1 MVKQAGS
8 QGEPIEQYFTGVVM
22 PGLNYP
28 DGLGKRWSM
37 AGSIALGIIL
47 LYLLIATLVFTGV
60 IAQQWDHVSND
71 AWAAPSLEHWLG
83 TNRIG
88 QDILD
93 RALYGVMTALTIGFS
108 VAFLSVLLGGI
119 VGGFAAY
126 YRNRMPDQLV
136 QFVMN
141 LIDAI
146 PFYLL
151 VILLANF
158 LDGIGY
164 SSILA
169 MVICFWTTS
178 ARIIRSEVIRM
189 NESEFMKIT
198 RLLRFSVFKQVVVHM
213 LPNLRYLLLVQFVIV
228 FVVAIKTEVV
238 LSFLGLGIVSGVSW
252 GVMVAESI
260 TDIGTGHYYNFI
272 AATAAL
278 FTLVL
283 SFNILLDKNLARVH

>member
-1 MVKQAGS
+1 MVEQVRS
-8 QGEPIEQYFTGVVM
+8 QGESTGRYFAGVVM
-22 PGLNYP
+22 PEFNPP
-28 DGLGKRWSM
+28 DKRGKPWST
-37 AGSIALGIIL
+37 GSSIALGIII
-47 LYLLIATLVFTGV
+47 LYFLIAALVFTGV
-60 IAQQWDHVSND
+60 IAQQWDHASSD
-71 AWAAPSLEHWLG
+71 TWAMPNRDHWLG

-93 RALYGVMTALTIGFS
+93 RALYGVMTAMTIGCS
-108 VAFLSVLLGGI
+108 VAFFSVFLGGI

-126 YRNRMPDQLV
+126 YRNGILDHLV

-158 LDGIGY
+158 LECIEY

-178 ARIIRSEVIRM
+178 ARVIRSEIIRM
-189 NESEFMKIT
+189 NESEFIKIT
-198 RLLRFSVFKQVVVHM
+198 RLLRLSVFKRVVIHM
-213 LPNLRYLLLVQFVIV
+213 LPNLKYLLLVQFVIV
-228 FVVAIKTEVV
+228 FVVAIKTEVA
-238 LSFLGLGIVSGVSW
+238 LSFLGLGTVSGVSW

-260 TDIGTGHYYNFI
+260 TDIGTGHPYNFI
-272 AATAAL
+272 VATTAL
-278 FTLVL
+278 FFLVL
-283 SFNILLDKNLARVH
+283 SFNILLDKNLARMH